1 MIKNFNFIFKKKKIY
16 KILFYLTV
24 FFIFTFF
31 SYFFTPHF
39 FNYNSQLIEESFKTN
54 NDINIKNIS
63 KISYKIL
70 PTPRLKVSGS
80 VLNVKKN
87 TLQIDG
93 SEIEIILNLNSI
105 FNYKKLYYNKIIING
120 GSIKIDTNNIS
131 QLLDYFKKSKLKI
144 FLKKNNLILVKN
156 DKFLFKINDSKTI
169 IDFTNNQKQLSLK
182 GIFLNHK
189 ITFLLDNKLGK
200 GNNIIIKIPKL
211 DILSN
216 IFLGNKDKNGFLNGY
231 ANIEVLNNFFQFN
244 FTKEKN
250 IKINKG
256 FVRNNLINSSLE
268 GELEL
273 KPSFFFNLNLQPT
286 KLNVEKLFTMIQKKY
301 FSDETEKLELIKK
314 INGTLTFKK
323 MLQGSVIFENGKIL
337 FKNIRKKENNTILF
351 DARISEFGKKGKI
364 YFNVLK
370 TIQHKK
376 QTPKEIR
383 ISGFIVPSTS
393 QVSFEKLSFD
403 KKEYKKE
410 KIKNAEKRFKNEVI
424 KKSLSNI
431 FNYSKIN
438 SFFNNFNN

>member
-24 FFIFTFF
+24 FFIFIFF

-256 FVRNNLINSSLE
+256 FVRNNLINSSFE
-268 GELEL
+268 GEVMLR
-273 KPSFFFNLNLQPT
+273 PSFLFNLTFEPT
-286 KLNVEKLFTMIQKKY
+286 VLNIEKLFTIIQKEY
-301 FSDETEKLELIKK
+301 FLDNPDKLKLIKK
-314 INGTLTFKK
+314 INGIFIFKN
-323 MLQGSVIFENGKIL
+323 MFQGSVIFENGEVL
-337 FKNIRKKENNTILF
+337 FKNFKTGVNNSMHF
-351 DARISEFGKKGKI
+351 DSKISEFGKKGKI
-364 YFNVLK
+364 YFNILK
-370 TIQHKK
+370 TIQYRRSAHKELK
-376 QTPKEIR
+376 
-383 ISGFIVPSTS
+383 ISGFIVPSNS
-393 QVSFEKLSFD
+393 KIVFKKIVFD
-403 KKEYKKE
+403 KEDYTNE
-410 KIKNAEKRFKNEVI
+410 MIKNFEERLKNEVI
-424 KKSLSNI
+424 QKSLSNI
-431 FNYSKIN
+431 FNKVKMN
-438 SFFNNFNN
+438 NFFNNFKN

>member
-211 DILSN
+211 DIISN
-216 IFLGNKDKNGFLNGY
+216 ILHDC
-231 ANIEVLNNFFQFN
+231 
-244 FTKEKN
+244 
-250 IKINKG
+250 
-256 FVRNNLINSSLE
+256 
-268 GELEL
+268 
-273 KPSFFFNLNLQPT
+273 
-286 KLNVEKLFTMIQKKY
+286 
-301 FSDETEKLELIKK
+301 
-314 INGTLTFKK
+314 
-323 MLQGSVIFENGKIL
+323 
-337 FKNIRKKENNTILF
+337 
-351 DARISEFGKKGKI
+351 
-364 YFNVLK
+364 
-370 TIQHKK
+370 
-376 QTPKEIR
+376 
-383 ISGFIVPSTS
+383 
-393 QVSFEKLSFD
+393 
-403 KKEYKKE
+403 
-410 KIKNAEKRFKNEVI
+410 
-424 KKSLSNI
+424 
-431 FNYSKIN
+431 
-438 SFFNNFNN
+438 

>member
-256 FVRNNLINSSLE
+256 FVRNNLINSSFE
-268 GELEL
+268 GEVMLR
-273 KPSFFFNLNLQPT
+273 PSFLFNLTFEPT
-286 KLNVEKLFTMIQKKY
+286 VLNIEKLFTIIQKEY
-301 FSDETEKLELIKK
+301 FLDNPDKLKLIKK
-314 INGTLTFKK
+314 INGIFIFKN
-323 MLQGSVIFENGKIL
+323 MFQGSVIFENGEVL
-337 FKNIRKKENNTILF
+337 FKNFKTGVNNSMHF
-351 DARISEFGKKGKI
+351 DSKISEFGKKGKI
-364 YFNVLK
+364 YFNILK
-370 TIQHKK
+370 TIQYRRSAHKELK
-376 QTPKEIR
+376 
-383 ISGFIVPSTS
+383 ISGFIVPSNS
-393 QVSFEKLSFD
+393 KIVFKKIVFD
-403 KKEYKKE
+403 KEDYTNE
-410 KIKNAEKRFKNEVI
+410 MIKNFEERLKNEVI
-424 KKSLSNI
+424 QKSLSNI
-431 FNYSKIN
+431 FNKVKMN
-438 SFFNNFNN
+438 NFFNNFKN

>member
-24 FFIFTFF
+24 FFIFIFF

-144 FLKKNNLILVKN
+144 FLKKNNLILVKK

-182 GIFLNHK
+182 GIFLKHK

-256 FVRNNLINSSLE
+256 FVRNNLINSSFE
-268 GELEL
+268 GEVMLR
-273 KPSFFFNLNLQPT
+273 PSFLFNLTFEPT
-286 KLNVEKLFTMIQKKY
+286 VLNMEKLFTIIQKEY
-301 FSDETEKLELIKK
+301 FLDNPDKLKLIKK
-314 INGTLTFKK
+314 INGIFIFKN
-323 MLQGSVIFENGKIL
+323 MFQGSVIFENGEVL
-337 FKNIRKKENNTILF
+337 FKNFKTGVNNSMHF
-351 DARISEFGKKGKI
+351 DSKISEFGKKGKI
-364 YFNVLK
+364 YFNILK
-370 TIQHKK
+370 TIQYRRSAHKELK
-376 QTPKEIR
+376 
-383 ISGFIVPSTS
+383 ISGFIVPSNS
-393 QVSFEKLSFD
+393 KIVFKKIVFD
-403 KKEYKKE
+403 KEDYTNE
-410 KIKNAEKRFKNEVI
+410 MIKNFEERLKNEVI
-424 KKSLSNI
+424 QKSLSNI
-431 FNYSKIN
+431 FNKVKMN
-438 SFFNNFNN
+438 NFFNNFKN

>member
-1 MIKNFNFIFKKKKIY
+1 MIKNFNSILKKKIIY
-16 KILFYLTV
+16 KYFFYLFV
-24 FFIFTFF
+24 FFNFIFF
-31 SYFFTPHF
+31 SYFFTPKF
-39 FNYNSQLIEESFKTN
+39 FNYSPQLIKENLKTN
-54 NDINIKNIS
+54 NDINIKNIL
-63 KISYKIL
+63 KITYKAF

-80 VLNVKKN
+80 NFNIKENL
-87 TLQIDG
+87 LEIDG
-93 SEIEIILNLNSI
+93 SEIEIILNIGSI
-105 FNYKKLYYNKIIING
+105 LNYKKLFYNKIIVKNGSTKINV
-120 GSIKIDTNNIS
+120 NNIN
-131 QLLDYFKKSKLKI
+131 QLLNYFKNSKLKI
-144 FLKKNNLILVKN
+144 FLRKNNIIFIYN
-156 DKFLFKINDSKTI
+156 EIFLFKINEGKTAI
-169 IDFTNNQKQLSLK
+169 SNVNNQLQLSVN
-182 GIFLNHK
+182 GIFSNHK
-189 ITFLLDNKLGK
+189 ITFLLDGKSRK

-211 DILSN
+211 DIVSN
-216 IFLGNKDKNGFLNGY
+216 IFLGNEDKIGFLKGFVNLE
-231 ANIEVLNNFFQFN
+231 ILNNFFQFN
-244 FTKEKN
+244 FTKKKN